1 MTEKGRFRRAVL
13 SLWGTLNPVGSK
25 SVAVIRII
33 ISTAIYKL
41 DLFLQFF
48 AEIAE
53 VIKCDRTLMKQIEDI
68 VYDLRTLIGHDHAR
82 ISLIVPDTLFKL
94 PKSFRGQ
101 LVGA

>member
-68 VYDLRTLIGHDHAR
+68 VYDLRT
-82 ISLIVPDTLFKL
+82 
-94 PKSFRGQ
+94 
-101 LVGA
+101 